1 MQHKTIK
8 INRDKVQ
15 GTESFWSTKMAD
27 VILEWL
33 KTKNTNES
41 KYKSA
46 FKSTAQSIC
55 QRAIWHLFHIPSE
68 TEKEKEQF
76 ISKI

>member
-15 GTESFWSTKMAD
+15 GKESFWYTEMTD
-27 VILEWL
+27 VLFEWL
-33 KTKNTNES
+33 KTKNTSKS

-46 FKSTAQSIC
+46 FKSTAQFIYPRVI
-55 QRAIWHLFHIPSE
+55 QHLFHIPSE
-68 TEKEKEQF
+68 TEEEKNTL
-76 ISKI
+76 KI